1 MEEAF
6 GVLTFPFPL
15 SLADQINRA
24 GRESKARG
32 KPAGRNL
39 IVVNPA
45 VGFTLPSAG
54 VTPAPSINRKVARS
68 ALLCSRVPGGGF
80 RLLPRPLLYG
90 RGGRAQTRPE
100 VRVLGLNLHTR
111 NFDQA
116 SRLKIRSTIAVTRE
130 VARATAISSPLCDIT
145 LNSGPFG
152 GT

>member
-90 RGGRAQTRPE
+90 RGGRTPRCRYGQGR
-100 VRVLGLNLHTR
+100 GLHPHTPH
-111 NFDQA
+111 FA
-116 SRLKIRSTIAVTRE
+116 
-130 VARATAISSPLCDIT
+130 
-145 LNSGPFG
+145 
-152 GT
+152 